1 MMQDQCI
8 MQDTADIAKLNSPL
22 KKESLNIPNSIL
34 RCPPM
39 ENSYEK
45 LSPSPSLGPKTQ
57 VRGISTVSIYRTM
70 VTIPVCMPFIFLLS
84 TCWSPNLSAALVV
97 NKILTEEDADE
108 ILEELIPA
116 QNESYM
122 LGIKL
127 KLPLYQLDSIQDQFT
142 NSRERLLQTMIAFLR
157 QESKPTW
164 SVIVAALR
172 SLAVNQQA
180 LANRVEKA
188 HVHEPRDTCAPLE
201 TSGE

>member
-1 MMQDQCI
+1 MN
-8 MQDTADIAKLNSPL
+8 KL
-22 KKESLNIPNSIL
+22 
-34 RCPPM
+34 
-39 ENSYEK
+39 
-45 LSPSPSLGPKTQ
+45 
-57 VRGISTVSIYRTM
+57 
-70 VTIPVCMPFIFLLS
+70 
-84 TCWSPNLSAALVV
+84 
-97 NKILTEEDADE
+97 LTEEDARE

-122 LGIKL
+122 LGITL
-127 KLPLYQLDSIQDQFT
+127 NLPVSQVNSIQYEFRDSKQ
-142 NSRERLLQTMIAFLR
+142 RLLQTIIAFLR

-201 TSGE
+201 TSDEIEITTSYVMYVDTGNDSGEQPPVVLPFTSVDEAKQEI